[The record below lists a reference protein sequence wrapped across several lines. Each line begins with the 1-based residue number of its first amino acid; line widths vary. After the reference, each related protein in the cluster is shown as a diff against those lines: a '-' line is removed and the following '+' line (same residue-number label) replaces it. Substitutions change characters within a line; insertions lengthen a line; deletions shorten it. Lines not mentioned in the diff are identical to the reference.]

1 MLVNTQALQ
10 HKYIN
15 IHIPTLDMWFNFIY
29 FVHFGMRLMRLNL
42 MLVSNRKINLTL
54 PYGNGAFMIGII

>member
-10 HKYIN
+10 HIYTT
-15 IHIPTLDMWFNFIY
+15 HTVDMWFNFSD

-42 MLVSNRKINLTL
+42 TLVSNRKINLML
-54 PYGNGAFMIGII
+54 PYGNGAFMIGTI